1 MQLVQVLKVDPL
13 TALAQFQVE
22 ASTTR

>member
-1 MQLVQVLKVDPL
+1 VIQVLKLDPM